1 MNEINGSKTNE
12 MEEVKANEIDE
23 VKVNELKEKNLNEME
38 EVNVNEMKE
47 KKIMKVMKMAA
58 ALAAVL
64 GLYLLLDGCVNG
76 GEYAMAM
83 GVVVGAAGGKHIGGE
98 PLTLG
103 NSKEASPELLR
114 NEVDSR
120 IVKIRPM
127 ATPID
132 QISRHAGS
140 RPCGSMTVEYY
151 SVDTK
156 AIEATLTSEPTP
168 ITSWGKNQGALLNT
182 DNNSI
187 FEPTETIMVP
197 DEGAINQNGDV
208 ETLVLYVVS
217 KDNNGISVLAVN
229 NYEGRYS
236 SVPSLKKGTKL
247 IRMGR
252 AAAELDVQTPQF
264 EALPQKKSNN
274 CQIFK
279 AQVEQSTLHKIAN
292 KEVGW
297 SFSDQEEAAITD
309 MRRGMEKNFL
319 FGSCTTITD
328 PVKNT
333 DILLTGGIWHQ
344 AGKEV
349 QYTRGELDLNRLIE
363 ISREAFTGNGGSSKK
378 LLIGGTMLI
387 EELNKLEH
395 TKMIGATETMTH
407 WGLDFTEI
415 VTKFGRLYVLA
426 SEIFDQC
433 GHAYD
438 GLILDPEYLT
448 KYSHVPFK
456 TERLDLRTSGQRNT
470 EAIVITEASCLVL
483 RYPQAHV
490 RIIGNA
496 VRS

>member
-1 MNEINGSKTNE
+1 MAHGRSSRRSQTCGKKQISEIKQNIFNFLI
-12 MEEVKANEIDE
+12 MLV
-23 VKVNELKEKNLNEME
+23 
-38 EVNVNEMKE
+38 
-47 KKIMKVMKMAA
+47 IMKNQILKRVANVAGNKSVLATGA
-58 ALAAVL
+58 VIIAAV
-64 GLYLLLDGCVNG
+64 GLYMLLCGGAG
-76 GEYAMAM
+76 GEYVTAM
-83 GVVVGAAGGKHIGGE
+83 GVVAGVAGGKHVGGE

-103 NSKEASPELLR
+103 NSREASPDLLR
-114 NEVDSR
+114 SEIDSR

-140 RPCGSMTVEYY
+140 RTSGSMKVEYY

-156 AIEATLTSEPTP
+156 SISATLVAASTVIS
-168 ITSWGKNQGALLNT
+168 SWGREHGALLQT
-182 DNNSI
+182 DNDSI

-197 DEGAINQNGDV
+197 EVMATTADGNE
-208 ETLVLYVVS
+208 ETLVLYVVQ
-217 KDNNGISVLAVN
+217 KDTKGISVMAVN
-229 NYEGRYS
+229 NSGGRGS
-236 SVPSLKKGTKL
+236 EVPELPAGTKL
-247 IRMGR
+247 VRMGR

-264 EALPQKKSNN
+264 EALPMKKSNN

-328 PVKNT
+328 PVKQT
-333 DILLTGGIWHQ
+333 EIMLTGGIWHQ
-344 AGKEV
+344 AGKECS
-349 QYTRGELDLNRLIE
+349 YKSGALTLNRLIE

-395 TKMIGATETMTH
+395 VKSIGANDTVTK
-407 WGLDFTEI
+407 WGLDFTEV

-433 GHAYD
+433 GHASD
-438 GLILDPEYLT
+438 GMVIDPEYLT
-448 KYSHVPFK
+448 KYSHIPFR
-456 TERLDLRTSGQRNT
+456 TERLDLRSSGQRNT
-470 EAIVITEASCLVL
+470 EAIVITEASCMVL
-483 RYPQAHV
+483 RYPQAHM
-490 RIIGNA
+490 RIVA
-496 VRS
+496 E

>member
-1 MNEINGSKTNE
+1 MIFL
-12 MEEVKANEIDE
+12 ID
-23 VKVNELKEKNLNEME
+23 L
-38 EVNVNEMKE
+38 
-47 KKIMKVMKMAA
+47 IFIVMKKFFESDFIKVAVVMAIV
-58 ALAAVL
+58 AAVYAVL
-64 GLYLLLDGCVNG
+64 NGCAGG
-76 GEYAMAM
+76 GEAVMAM
-83 GVVVGAAGGKHIGGE
+83 GVIAGAAGGKHVSGE
-98 PLTLG
+98 PLTLEL
-103 NSKEASPELLR
+103 SREASPDLLR
-114 NEVDSR
+114 NEIDDR

-132 QISRHAGS
+132 QISRHAGARRS
-140 RPCGSMTVEYY
+140 GAMTVEYY

-156 AIEATLTSEPTP
+156 EVTTTLEADSTD
-168 ITSWGKNQGALLNT
+168 ITSWGKTQGALLKT
-182 DNNSI
+182 ADDGI

-197 DEGAINQNGDV
+197 EVMATTKDGET

-217 KDNNGISVLAVN
+217 KDTNGISVISVN
-229 NYEGRYS
+229 NTTSRGS
-236 SVPSLKKGTKL
+236 SVPELKAGTML
-247 IRMGR
+247 VRMGR

-264 EALPQKKSNN
+264 EAMPTKKSNN

-279 AQVEQSTLHKIAN
+279 AQVEQSTYHKIAN

-319 FGSCTTITD
+319 FGSCGTLTD

-333 DILLTGGIWHQ
+333 EIMLTGGIWHQ
-344 AGKEV
+344 AGKEC
-349 QYTRGELDLNRLIE
+349 QYTKGNLDMNRLIE
-363 ISREAFTGNGGSSKK
+363 ISRQAFTGNGGSSKK
-378 LLIGGTMLI
+378 LLIGGTLLI

-395 TKMIGATETMTH
+395 VKTVGASETMTR

-433 GHAYD
+433 GHSHD
-438 GLILDPEYLT
+438 GMIIDPEYLT
-448 KYSHVPFK
+448 KYSHVPFR
-456 TERLDLRTSGQRNT
+456 TERLDLRRSGQRNT

-490 RIIGNA
+490 RLIG
-496 VRS
+496 V